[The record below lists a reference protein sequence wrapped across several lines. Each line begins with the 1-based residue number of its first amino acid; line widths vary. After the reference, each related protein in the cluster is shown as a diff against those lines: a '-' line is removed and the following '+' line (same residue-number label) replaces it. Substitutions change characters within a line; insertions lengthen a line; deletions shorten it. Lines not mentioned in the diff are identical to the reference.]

1 MSQVTLQLLS
11 YEVNKIEFN
20 LIQDYIFDK
29 TKKIELN
36 QNLDKNIEK
45 IDENKFKVSLNFEI
59 FNLEEKPTPFTLSIK
74 ISGVFHL
81 SNWENKENITLATV
95 NTIAILF
102 PFVRSLVATV
112 TANTSVPPYILPVFN
127 VAAWLE
133 QNEKK

>member
-1 MSQVTLQLLS
+1 MSQGTLQLLS

-20 LIQDYIFDK
+20 LNKDYVFNK
-29 TKKIELN
+29 AKKIELN
-36 QNLDKNIEK
+36 QNLEKNIER
-45 IDENKFKVSLNFEI
+45 IDENTFKVSLSFEI

-74 ISGVFHL
+74 ISGIFHL
-81 SNWENKENITLATV
+81 NNWENEDNITLATV

-112 TANTSVPPYILPVFN
+112 TANTSVPPYILPIFN